1 MLALKIAVSVTLI
14 WFLLGHID
22 IASARDRLFEVDS
35 VMLALAV
42 AVMVFQLVL
51 VVLRWQAVLIALD
64 EPIPFIKALQT
75 YYIGLFFNQTL
86 PSSVGG
92 DAVRIYRSYRNGLT
106 LRGAINGVMLERA
119 ATVVAL
125 IILVLLTQPFFL
137 PRVGETNAAWLL
149 PAVLLFAV
157 VAISGLAVLMF
168 LDRIPSS
175 FHHWRLVRGLAFL
188 AADTRRVFLNPLSAL
203 RSLGWSVVGHL
214 NITLAVYIL
223 ALGIGLDV
231 TWVDCI
237 ALIPPVILVT
247 TLPISIAGWG
257 VREGAMVAAFGLVG
271 VPSEGALVLSLLFG
285 LIGIITS
292 LPGGLVW
299 LNSGGP
305 EEKQDMDEITARA
318 EAMSGNTEE

>member
-14 WFLLGHID
+14 WFLIGHID
-22 IASARDRLFEVDS
+22 IASARNKLFEVDPW
-35 VMLALAV
+35 MLALAI
-42 AVMVFQLVL
+42 AVSAFQLVL
-51 VVLRWQAVLIALD
+51 VVMRWLAVLVALD

-75 YYIGLFFNQTL
+75 YYIGIFFNQTL

-92 DAVRIYRSYRNGLT
+92 DAVRIYRSYRTGLT

-125 IILVLLTQPFFL
+125 IILVLFTQPFFL
-137 PRVGETNAAWLL
+137 PRVGEENAAWLL

-157 VAISGLAVLMF
+157 VAISGLGVLMV

-175 FHHWRLVRGLAFL
+175 FHHWKVVRGLAFL
-188 AADTRRVFLNPLSAL
+188 AADTRRVFLNPANAL

-223 ALGIGLDV
+223 ALGIGIDI
-231 TWVDCI
+231 TWIDSI
-237 ALIPPVILVT
+237 ALIPPVLLVT

-271 VPSEGALVLSLLFG
+271 VPSEDALVLSLLFG
-285 LIGIITS
+285 IIGVITS

-305 EEKQDMDEITARA
+305 QEKRDMDAVTAKA
-318 EAMSGNTEE
+318 EAMSGGPEE